1 MSDIRD
7 NPCRSVVRTPRY
19 TPIIFPQ
26 LAEDLVEAMK
36 VYLLGRGLD
45 PTLAWAN
52 GWYPTRSAGDTVPR
66 ILIPGTM
73 TSNGCFWQARR
84 MVPGGGGPDGP
95 LSPRY
100 QSPHAPREGSLI
112 LVEPR
117 GLAPHRAALVEGPM
131 DALAAAGEGLWGIA
145 LMGNTPP
152 NVVLTGLFELLW
164 ALGVTE
170 CRIVED
176 ADSPG
181 SLAPVQSY
189 LASIGLATSS
199 TVSYPEKDLSACRR
213 EDRAWLL
220 CAR

>member
-7 NPCRSVVRTPRY
+7 NPCRQVIRTPRY
-19 TPIIFPQ
+19 TPIIFPPP
-26 LAEDLVEAMK
+26 AWDLSENMAH
-36 VYLLGRGLD
+36 YLRGRGLD
-45 PTLAWAN
+45 PALAAMN

-66 ILIPGTM
+66 IVIPGTM

-84 MVPGGGGPDGP
+84 MEGS
-95 LSPRY
+95 LEPRY

-112 LVEPR
+112 LVVPREP
-117 GLAPHRAALVEGPM
+117 APHRAALVEGPM
-131 DALAAAGEGLWGIA
+131 DALAAAGEGVWGIA

-152 NVVLTGLFELLW
+152 PGALSGLFELLGT
-164 ALGVTE
+164 LGVTE

-181 SLAPVQSY
+181 SLALVQSY
-189 LASIGLATSS
+189 LSASGLATAS
-199 TVSYPEKDLSACRR
+199 TVSYPGKDLSDCRR

-220 CAR
+220 RSR